1 MVEMSKQLAIFNK
14 VHSLY
19 IEKVKNYN
27 GLIYPVDVKKIQVD
41 SNEAVYLYHGTIDS
55 FFVSAKDQLKKYFPN
70 AEISIGQDY
79 SIEVSK

>member
-1 MVEMSKQLAIFNK
+1 MSKQLAIFNK

-27 GLIYPVDVKKIQVD
+27 GLICPVDVKKIQVD
-41 SNEAVYLYHGTIDS
+41 SNDAPYFYHGTIDS
-55 FFVSAKDQLKKYFPN
+55 FLVSAKDNLKKYFPN

>member
-1 MVEMSKQLAIFNK
+1 MSKQLAIFNK

-41 SNEAVYLYHGTIDS
+41 SNDAPYLYHGTIYS
-55 FFVSAKDQLKKYFPN
+55 FLVSAEDHLKKYFPN

>member
-41 SNEAVYLYHGTIDS
+41 SNEAPYLYYGTIDS
-55 FFVSAKDQLKKYFPN
+55 FLVSAKDYLEKYFPN

>member
-1 MVEMSKQLAIFNK
+1 MSKQLAIFNK

-27 GLIYPVDVKKIQVD
+27 GLIYQVDVKKIQVD
-41 SNEAVYLYHGTIDS
+41 TNDAPYLYHATIDS
-55 FFVSAKDQLKKYFPN
+55 FLVSAKKKKKKYFPN